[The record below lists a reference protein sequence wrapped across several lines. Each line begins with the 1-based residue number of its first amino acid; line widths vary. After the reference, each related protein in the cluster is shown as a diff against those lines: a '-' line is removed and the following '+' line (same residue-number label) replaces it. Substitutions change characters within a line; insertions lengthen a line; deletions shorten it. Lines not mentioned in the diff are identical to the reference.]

1 MNSNKRQTE
10 FVSLH
15 CNHPFFSSPRSYTVR
30 FREKGESARWDYRD
44 STQRRLMIDTLTADS
59 MYEFAVRISQGE
71 NEGKWSISV
80 FQRTPESG
88 ICRFYTIS

>member
-1 MNSNKRQTE
+1 
-10 FVSLH
+10 
-15 CNHPFFSSPRSYTVR
+15 
-30 FREKGESARWDYRD
+30 
-44 STQRRLMIDTLTADS
+44 MIDTLSADS

-88 ICRFYTIS
+88 IYRASMIPQGNDANCFSSE

>member
-1 MNSNKRQTE
+1 
-10 FVSLH
+10 
-15 CNHPFFSSPRSYTVR
+15 
-30 FREKGESARWDYRD
+30 
-44 STQRRLMIDTLTADS
+44 MIDTLSADS

-88 ICRFYTIS
+88 TNRATMNVLWIPQENDGKCFSSE